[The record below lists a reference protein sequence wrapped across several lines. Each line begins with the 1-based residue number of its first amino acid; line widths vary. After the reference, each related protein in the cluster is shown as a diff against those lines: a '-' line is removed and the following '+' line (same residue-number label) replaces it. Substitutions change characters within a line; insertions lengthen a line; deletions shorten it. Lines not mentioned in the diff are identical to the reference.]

1 MTFCGM
7 GYYSPVCSFSREIVM
22 LSWALTFLVL
32 ALVAGIF
39 GATGVAGLSMNIA
52 WILIVVFIVLF
63 VISLMMGRRGPGASL

>member
-1 MTFCGM
+1 
-7 GYYSPVCSFSREIVM
+7 M

-63 VISLMMGRRGPGASL
+63 VISLLMGRRGPGASL

>member
-1 MTFCGM
+1 
-7 GYYSPVCSFSREIVM
+7 M

-52 WILIVVFIVLF
+52 WILIVVFLVLF
-63 VISLMMGRRGPGASL
+63 VISLIMGRRGPGTTI